1 VLDAWWLLVLL
12 PAAAASGWLAA
23 HGIERFRS
31 RRDNYDL
38 PSAYFKG
45 LNFLLN
51 EQPDKA
57 IEVFIKML
65 EVDRDTVEMHLALG
79 NLFGRRGEVERATRI
94 HQNLIARPNLDKH
107 QRTQAL
113 FQLGQDY
120 FRAGLF
126 DRAES
131 LFLEL
136 ADTDQH
142 SRPALEHLLQIYERE
157 KEWNQAIS
165 TARRL
170 ARVSGQSQK
179 VVIAQYY
186 CELAESAISDAQYDQ
201 ARTLIARALDTD
213 SRCAR
218 ATIQLGRVEALN
230 GNYRESIQIWR
241 QLESQ
246 DPRYLGEV
254 VDWIAGSYRTLGDQ
268 EGLREFLSFALERY
282 GGIRLML
289 SLVDLAERQD
299 GSARAER
306 VLADWLRRFPSIA
319 GLYRLIQLKLAQA
332 ESREMRDLELL
343 KAMIGA
349 IVENNPAY
357 TCRRCGFSGRVL
369 HWQCP
374 GCKGW
379 NTVEPADWSAPPA
392 QQAVAERLTA

>member
-1 VLDAWWLLVLL
+1 MLEPWWLLVLL

-23 HGIERFRS
+23 RGMERVRS
-31 RRDNYDL
+31 RRDSYDL

-94 HQNLIARPNLDKH
+94 HQNLVARPNLDKH

-142 SRPALEHLLQIYERE
+142 SEQALDHLLQIYERE
-157 KEWNQAIS
+157 KEWDQAIT

-170 ARVSGQSQK
+170 ARVSGRSQK
-179 VVIAQYY
+179 EVIAHYY
-186 CELAESAISDAQYDQ
+186 CELAESAISEARYDE
-201 ARTLIARALDTD
+201 ARESIARALDTD
-213 SRCAR
+213 PRCAR
-218 ATIQLGRVEALN
+218 ATIQLGRVEAVN
-230 GNYRESIQIWR
+230 GNYRESIRVWR
-241 QLESQ
+241 QLEKQ

-254 VDWIAGSYRTLGDQ
+254 VDWIAGSYRTLGDE

-282 GGIRLML
+282 GGISLML

-306 VLADWLRRFPSIA
+306 VLADWLRRYPSIP

-343 KAMIGA
+343 KGMIGG
-349 IVENNPAY
+349 IVEKTPAY
-357 TCRRCGFSGRVL
+357 ACRRCGFSGRVL

-379 NTVEPADWSAPPA
+379 NTVEPADWDAHAASDAS
-392 QQAVAERLTA
+392 VERLSA